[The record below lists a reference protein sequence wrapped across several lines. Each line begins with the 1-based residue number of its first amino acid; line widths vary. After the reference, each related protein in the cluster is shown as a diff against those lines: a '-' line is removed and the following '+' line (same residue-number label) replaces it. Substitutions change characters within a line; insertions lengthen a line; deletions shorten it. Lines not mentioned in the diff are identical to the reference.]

1 MYLLMHII
9 GYFESSEVN
18 FYKKK
23 GSLVVIGSGIKSVG
37 HFTLEAVS
45 HIKTAHKVLYCV
57 ADPATE
63 VYIRDLRPDAL
74 DLYVFYADDK
84 KRYNTYIQMSE
95 ACLYFARRGLNV
107 VCIFYGHPG
116 VFVLPSHRAI
126 QIALQQ
132 GKFSLVTTVCVCIY
146 IILNI

>member
-1 MYLLMHII
+1 M
-9 GYFESSEVN
+9 
-18 FYKKK
+18 
-23 GSLVVIGSGIKSVG
+23 IGSGIKSVCQ
-37 HFTLEAVS
+37 FTLEAVS
-45 HIKTAHKVLYCV
+45 HIKNANKVLYCV

-84 KRYNTYIQMSE
+84 KCYETYMQMSE
-95 ACLYFARRGLNV
+95 ACLYFARRGLHV

-126 QIALQQ
+126 QIALKQ
-132 GKFSLVTTVCVCIY
+132 GKPLFGVVRNNTVITVMSFSLELKPICYQLCLQKTACLLI
-146 IILNI
+146 

>member
-1 MYLLMHII
+1 M
-9 GYFESSEVN
+9 
-18 FYKKK
+18 
-23 GSLVVIGSGIKSVG
+23 IGSGIKSAG

-45 HIKTAHKVLYCV
+45 HIKNADKVLYCV

-63 VYIRDLRPDAL
+63 VFIRDLRPDAL

-84 KRYNTYIQMSE
+84 KSYDTYMQMSE
-95 ACLYFARRGLNV
+95 ACIYFARRGLHV

-132 GKFSLVTTVCVCIY
+132 GA
-146 IILNI
+146 